1 MEIPE
6 PITRPLDSLPEHQRN
21 AIKVFQAGGNT
32 SSFNLKWGWKIV
44 IKEDPHAYLYW
55 LSGRSPL
62 VEAFTEE
69 GQEIMSA
76 TVQDAY
82 THIAH
87 QVNHNLE
94 AKSKWIGTIV
104 RDTVEAIIGIPPFET
119 ARLGYLIIFLI
130 KRGYVPVW
138 YINGKGLGSH
148 GLLYKQWLEQDIKLE
163 ERDLENIIRSLR
175 ELYEAYIAVKWTFRE
190 KSLRKTNFRNHIR
203 LQYNPIIAGELWEVI
218 QKGVGNFYNKIDEL
232 VEKILQI
239 AYNKK

>member
-1 MEIPE
+1 MDIPE
-6 PITRPLDSLPEHQRN
+6 SITRPLDSLPEHQRN
-21 AIKVFQAGGNT
+21 AIKVFQAGENT
-32 SSFNLKWGWKIV
+32 SSFSLKWGWKIV

-55 LSGRSPL
+55 LSGRFPL

-138 YINGKGLGSH
+138 YINGWGLGSH
-148 GLLYKQWLEQDIKLE
+148 GLLYKQWLEHDLKLE
-163 ERDLENIIRSLR
+163 QHDLERIIKELR
-175 ELYEAYIAVKWTFRE
+175 ELYETYKIVKWTSRE
-190 KSLRKTNFRNHIR
+190 KLLRKTNFRNHIR
-203 LQYNPIIAGELWEVI
+203 LQYDPPTAQELNEII
-218 QKGVGNFYNKIDEL
+218 QKGITNFYNKIDEL